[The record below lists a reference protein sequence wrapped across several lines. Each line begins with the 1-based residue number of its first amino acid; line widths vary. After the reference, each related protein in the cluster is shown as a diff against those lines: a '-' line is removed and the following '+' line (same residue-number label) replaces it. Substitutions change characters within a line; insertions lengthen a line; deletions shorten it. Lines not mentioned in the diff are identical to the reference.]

1 MKRTLFLI
9 VLLCTCSL
17 LLPAQTATSH
27 SAMRAAASKG
37 DWPTVERLATQSL
50 KAAKNDRVA
59 SLLLTLS
66 QLRQGKDK
74 PALAS
79 AHRTIAID
87 SSMMQA
93 WLMASECEAQ
103 LKHPKES
110 ISLLQAAHKRFPD
123 SIQPTW
129 ALGMAYARA
138 GQCADA
144 IMPLEETMFRRPEL
158 IGVMQQL
165 AHCYFATGQI
175 NESTQLYERI
185 VDRDPQNTSYRLSY
199 GEALMANGD
208 LENAA
213 QQYREVISLDPKK
226 TDAYLALTSVL
237 REQKKTEEALVVS
250 RQLTKIDPTDAMGW
264 FNVGLLS
271 FELKQPD
278 SSVRAFKQAIA
289 FRPNYGEAYFNLA
302 LAYEDKGFREDAI
315 QAFKRCAIISPVLA
329 PDAYNNLAIIYRK
342 EGLFADAISSHAQAI
357 SLRDTSAIFHAA
369 RINTYYEAER
379 CPEAKSLLDTE
390 VQRFPESAE
399 LLYACARCLLRNGER
414 AAVEA
419 IVKKLDILS
428 PTLADQLRLMKN

>member
-1 MKRTLFLI
+1 MKFTLLFV
-9 VLLCTCSL
+9 VLLCTCVL
-17 LLPAQTATSH
+17 LLPAQTATQQ
-27 SAMRAAASKG
+27 SAMRAAASRG

-50 KAAKNDRVA
+50 KADKKDRVA

-74 PALAS
+74 EALAS

-87 SSMMQA
+87 SSIMQA

-110 ISLLQAAHKRFPD
+110 ISLLQAAHNRFPD
-123 SIQPTW
+123 SLQPTW
-129 ALGMAYARA
+129 ALGMAYARS

-185 VDRDPQNTSYRLSY
+185 VDRDPQNTSYRLLY
-199 GEALMANGD
+199 GESLLARGD
-208 LENAA
+208 LEMAA
-213 QQYREVISLDPKK
+213 QQYREAITLDPKK
-226 TDAYLALTSVL
+226 TDAYLALTSAL
-237 REQKKTEEALVVS
+237 RAQKKAEEALLVS
-250 RQLTKIDPTDAMGW
+250 RQLTKIDPTEAMGW

-271 FELKQPD
+271 LELKQPD

-289 FRPNYGEAYFNLA
+289 LRPNYSEAFFNLA
-302 LAYEDKGFREDAI
+302 LAYEEKGFREDAI
-315 QAFKRCAIISPVLA
+315 QAFKRCATISPALA
-329 PDAYNNLAIIYRK
+329 PDAYNTLAIIYRK
-342 EGLFADAISSHAQAI
+342 EGLFADAIAAHGQAI
-357 SLRDTSAIFHAA
+357 SLRDTSSIFHAA
-369 RINTYYEAER
+369 RINTYFEAER
-379 CPEAKSLLDTE
+379 CPEATTLLKTE
-390 VQRFPESAE
+390 VERFPESAE

-419 IVKKLDILS
+419 IITKLDVLS
-428 PTLADQLRLMKN
+428 PALADQLRLMKN